1 MALLELF
8 RRTVTDRLRSSSRT
22 TQQRLAH
29 IEKQSAAFPII
40 TMPWQAAQGVPRPE
54 TIATFADFGRVFRR
68 EVWVYAC
75 VKRIAEAAADVPIT
89 IVQRVKGEEKPLDHH
104 PLLDLL
110 ESINPYMGKAIF
122 IETLMA
128 NIELMGNSYIE
139 KVRKTKRGPPVEL
152 YPLRPD
158 RMRVIPDPV
167 NYLAGFLYEV
177 NGRRIRFEPQDV
189 VHLKTYNPL
198 DDYYGLSTLEA
209 AALSIEHDQ
218 FAIAY
223 NRNFFRNN
231 AMPEGVFTTD
241 AAVKQEDVDRVK
253 QEFEKNF
260 RGPKNTGKVGFLGG
274 KWTWVSMGMK
284 QREAQFIDSRK
295 MSREEILATFGVPPV
310 LVGLLEGQFAANVR
324 EQLQIFWKLVMLPRL
339 QRVEDQLNE
348 QLASEYGEDIRI
360 RFDLGHIEALREDEN
375 DRVERVRTLIE
386 GGIITRNEAR
396 EEMGLE
402 TLQLPGM
409 DDITVPF
416 TVVPLGTTPTQ
427 SSSGPGAGG
436 ADATVTPE
444 KRHLAAIKTARW
456 REFMN
461 DVEILMAPMAAQLR
475 SLFTRQREEVIR
487 RLHEAVLHD
496 SLRLSVNGGVTLKQ
510 RVTLEQI
517 LFDVVEAERELEQL
531 GRRSMMAA
539 IERRGSRVLASLGA
553 DFAFNLKDPRVVEFL
568 STQVFKFKRGTT
580 ESMREEIRQAL
591 LAGERLGEG
600 ITQIADRINAVFHN
614 AQQVRSLRIAQTEMV
629 GAANFGQLEGM
640 AQSGVVRGKQWLS
653 ARDGHVR
660 ASHQQLDRS
669 TDPAQGGAPVSLM
682 APFANGL
689 QYPGDQAGPAE
700 EVVNCR
706 CVVLDVVR

>member
-1 MALLELF
+1 MALLERV
-8 RRTVTDRLRSSSRT
+8 RRTVTNLLPIGGASR
-22 TQQRLAH
+22 QPPEQ
-29 IEKQSAAFPII
+29 IGKQSATFPIV

-75 VKRIAEAAADVPIT
+75 VKRIAEAAADVPVT
-89 IVQRVKGEEKPLDHH
+89 IVQRVKGEEKPLDDH

-128 NIELMGNSYIE
+128 SIELMGNSYIE

-209 AALSIEHDQ
+209 AALSVEHDQ

-231 AMPEGVFTTD
+231 AMPEGVFTTE

-274 KWTWVSMGMK
+274 KWTWVSLGMK

-310 LVGLLEGQFAANVR
+310 LVGLLDGQFAANVR
-324 EQLQIFWKLVMLPRL
+324 EQLQIFWKLAMLPRL

-348 QLASEYGEDIRI
+348 QLASEYGDDIRI

-375 DRVERVRTLIE
+375 DRVERVRKLIE

-396 EEMGLE
+396 QEMGME
-402 TLQLPGM
+402 TLPLPGM

-416 TVVPLGTTPTQ
+416 TVVALGTAPPQ
-427 SSSGPGAGG
+427 PGAGPGADG
-436 ADATVTPE
+436 TMTPE
-444 KRHLAAIKTARW
+444 KARLTAIKTARW

-475 SLFTRQREEVIR
+475 SLFTRQREQVIR
-487 RLHEAVLHD
+487 RLHEALLQD
-496 SLRLSVNGGVTLKQ
+496 SMRLSVNGGVTLKQ

-517 LFDVVEAERELEQL
+517 LFDVVEAERELEQI
-531 GRRSMMAA
+531 GRRAMAAA
-539 IERRGSRVLASLGA
+539 IERRGSRVLALLGV
-553 DFAFNLKDPRVVEFL
+553 DFDFNLKDPRVVEFL

-660 ASHQQLDRS
+660 ESHQQLDRS
-669 TDPAQGGAPVSLM
+669 TDPAQGGTPAHLM
-682 APFANGL
+682 EPFQNGL
-689 QYPGDQAGPAE
+689 MYPGDQAGSPE

-706 CVVLDVVR
+706 CVLLEVVGR

>member
-1 MALLELF
+1 MALLE
-8 RRTVTDRLRSSSRT
+8 RLRHAVADRWLP
-22 TQQRLAH
+22 RR
-29 IEKQSAAFPII
+29 IEKQSATFPMI

-75 VKRIAEAAADVPIT
+75 VKRIAEAAADVPLLV
-89 IVQRVKGEEKPLDHH
+89 VQRVKGEEKPLESH
-104 PLLDLL
+104 PLLDLF

-128 NIELMGNSYIE
+128 SIELMGNGYIE

-167 NYLAGFLYEV
+167 DYLAGFLYEV

-189 VHLKTYNPL
+189 MHLKTYNPL

-209 AALSIEHDQ
+209 AALSVEHDQ

-231 AMPEGVFTTD
+231 AMPEGVFTTE

-295 MSREEILATFGVPPV
+295 MSREEILAAFGVPPV
-310 LVGLLEGQFAANVR
+310 LVGLLDGQFAANVR
-324 EQLQIFWKLVMLPRL
+324 EQLQIFWKLAMLPRL

-348 QLASEYGEDIRI
+348 QLASEYGEDIRL

-375 DRVERVRTLIE
+375 DRVERVRKLIE

-402 TLQLPGM
+402 TLPLPGM

-416 TVVPLGTTPTQ
+416 TVVPLGTAPAQ
-427 SSSGPGAGG
+427 PGVGPGVEG
-436 ADATVTPE
+436 AMTPE
-444 KRHLAAIKTARW
+444 KARLTTIKTARW

-461 DVEILMAPMAAQLR
+461 DVEILAGPMAAQLR
-475 SLFTRQREEVIR
+475 SLFIRQREEVIR
-487 RLHEAVLHD
+487 RLHEALLQD
-496 SLRLSVNGGVTLKQ
+496 SMQLTVNGGVMLKQ
-510 RVTLEQI
+510 RITLEQI
-517 LFDVVEAERELEQL
+517 MFDVVEAERELEQI
-531 GRRSMMAA
+531 GRRAMTAA
-539 IERRGSRVLASLGA
+539 IERRGARVLALLGA
-553 DFAFNLKDPRVVEFL
+553 DFDFNLKDPRIAEFL
-568 STQVFKFKRGTT
+568 SQQVFKFKRGTT

-591 LAGERLGEG
+591 VAGERLGEG

-629 GAANFGQLEGM
+629 GAANFGSLTGM
-640 AQSGVVRGKQWLS
+640 SQSGVVSGKQWLS

-660 ASHQQLDRS
+660 ESHQQLDAE
-669 TDPAQGGAPVSLM
+669 TDPARSGAPVSLM
-682 APFANGL
+682 APFSNGL
-689 QYPGDQAGPAE
+689 MYPGDQAGAAE

-706 CVVLDVVR
+706 CVLLEVISR